1 MYRFDYSDES
11 MVGMLTK
18 DLNKAG
24 KELNQAGISL
34 LYHNHNCEFRKIGKG
49 KTAYQMLLEETDP
62 EFVNFEFDSY
72 WPAEAGVDALALM
85 RQLGDRMKLYHIN
98 DRGSRV
104 SGASMTP
111 ILQSDSMELGY
122 GNMDLVS
129 MTEQAKEAGV
139 DAVILESHKN
149 WAEKS
154 PVRSIQLS
162 AEFMKKYV

>member
-1 MYRFDYSDES
+1 
-11 MVGMLTK
+11 
-18 DLNKAG
+18 
-24 KELNQAGISL
+24 
-34 LYHNHNCEFRKIGKG
+34 
-49 KTAYQMLLEETDP
+49 
-62 EFVNFEFDSY
+62 
-72 WPAEAGVDALALM
+72 
-85 RQLGDRMKLYHIN
+85 
-98 DRGSRV
+98 
-104 SGASMTP
+104 MTP